1 MYSIQKQVSVFPNK
15 INQEKAHSKDRNNG
29 KKIGMFRST
38 IAELIMLKYRNKK
51 NFDLEWVYDTSE
63 ILLLSNKQWPLDKH

>member
-1 MYSIQKQVSVFPNK
+1 MYNIQKQVSVCPNE

-51 NFDLEWVYDTSE
+51 NFDLE
-63 ILLLSNKQWPLDKH
+63 